1 MMNKIMN
8 SMMNSMINSM
18 TKEAREKMMMEMMPE
33 MMKKA
38 DLKILTPNML
48 KQVGGM
54 VTLTNV
60 YDLVYKIVKDEELK
74 NSLAGKLKNLKDKM
88 PAMMSMMM
96 PMMMPMMINF
106 MPKMM
111 SFMMPMM
118 SEMMSLCKSDGG
130 SMMKKSPEMKETMA
144 ECMQNMCPNCVEVV
158 YPSISR
164 EERTPFALNMI
175 QSISKQGSLDMVESE
190 KEEFKKQALEKV
202 NDGVLTIK

>member
-1 MMNKIMN
+1 MMNN
-8 SMMNSMINSM
+8 MMDSMIRSM
-18 TKEAREKMMMEMMPE
+18 SIEEREEMMMEMMPE
-33 MMKKA
+33 MMKRA

-48 KQVGGM
+48 KQLGGM

-74 NSLAGKLKNLKDKM
+74 NSLAGKLKNMKDKM
-88 PAMMSMMM
+88 PAMMS
-96 PMMMPMMINF
+96 MMMPMMINF

-118 SEMMSLCKSDGG
+118 SEMISLCKSDGG
-130 SMMKKSPEMKETMA
+130 SMMKSSPEMKKTMA
-144 ECMQNMCPNCVEVV
+144 VCMQNMCPNCVEVV

-175 QSISKQGSLDMVESE
+175 QSISRQGSLDMVDSE

-202 NDGVLTIK
+202 NDGVLINK

>member
-48 KQVGGM
+48 KQVGWM

-74 NSLAGKLKNLKDKM
+74 NSLVEKLKNMKDKM
-88 PAMMSMMM
+88 PVMMS
-96 PMMMPMMINF
+96 MMMPMMINF

-164 EERTPFALNMI
+164 EERAPFALNMI

-190 KEEFKKQALEKV
+190 KEEFKKRALEKV
-202 NDGVLTIK
+202 TDGISII